1 MLQDTMELGYALL
14 EKTLRM
20 TQMAMLSSSSKLIDG
35 SLAEKSGVVMIV
47 DKSKVFLEMAFK
59 HAVIRVNMTGKLD
72 RKPFQDAC
80 WRKYGTEDEDGSKLR
95 AAMLLSDWQE
105 ELQKPSWHPFRIV
118 EDANGKT
125 RDVAASRGQR

>member
-1 MLQDTMELGYALL
+1 MELQDARKEL
-14 EKTLRM
+14 
-20 TQMAMLSSSSKLIDG
+20 IN
-35 SLAEKSGVVMIV
+35 
-47 DKSKVFLEMAFK
+47 VFLEMAFK